1 MRKASRRINSSG
13 RAGCIERA
21 AGSFHLRLAFI
32 LTMPFI
38 EPMVNL
44 PILSNAG
51 GSNRSL
57 QRDFHLAIVARTPF
71 DFGFISIP
79 QR

>member
-1 MRKASRRINSSG
+1 
-13 RAGCIERA
+13 
-21 AGSFHLRLAFI
+21 
-32 LTMPFI
+32 MPFI